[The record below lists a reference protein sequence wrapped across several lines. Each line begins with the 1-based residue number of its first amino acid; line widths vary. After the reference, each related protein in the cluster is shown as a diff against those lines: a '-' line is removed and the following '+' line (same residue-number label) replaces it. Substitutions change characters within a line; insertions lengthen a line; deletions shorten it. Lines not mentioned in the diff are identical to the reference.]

1 MDAED
6 GLACQFPRA
15 MFFILEDG
23 GLQVWHFFIYILS
36 FRFGADSTY
45 VSCFSIS

>member
-23 GLQVWHFFIYILS
+23 GLQVWHFFIYIL
-36 FRFGADSTY
+36 GVCPCVATGST
-45 VSCFSIS
+45 CNAKIH